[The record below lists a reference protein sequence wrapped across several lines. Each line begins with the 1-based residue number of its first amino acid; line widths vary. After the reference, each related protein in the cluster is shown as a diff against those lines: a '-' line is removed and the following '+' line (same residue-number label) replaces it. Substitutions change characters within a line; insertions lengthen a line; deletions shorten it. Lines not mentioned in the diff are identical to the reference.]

1 MPTTLKITS
10 YQFVLTL
17 TSNWISRLF
26 WSGHAEGGIQKM
38 RSIFFGRSKSSP
50 NLRSGFQLRPNR
62 RSGWRR
68 MHTNYKLPA
77 KTKTLLT
84 IKI

>member
-1 MPTTLKITS
+1 MPTISKSTQLEH
-10 YQFVLTL
+10 FLTL

-38 RSIFFGRSKSSP
+38 RSKFFEKAKSSGSSYVPTVGRDGGNAP
-50 NLRSGFQLRPNR
+50 NN
-62 RSGWRR
+62 
-68 MHTNYKLPA
+68 KLPA